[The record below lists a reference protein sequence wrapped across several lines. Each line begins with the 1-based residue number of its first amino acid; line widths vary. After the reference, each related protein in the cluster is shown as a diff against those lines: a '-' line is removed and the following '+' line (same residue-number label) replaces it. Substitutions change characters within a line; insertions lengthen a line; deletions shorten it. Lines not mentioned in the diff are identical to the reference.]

1 MIATYDSGVPLVE
14 LGNLLTAYCVLL
26 KERIRGNEDDS
37 KIHHLVS
44 LEQLNKIRGFQNK
57 PIATVS
63 LISQWIPIHCKWFM
77 QNSSMLR
84 MLEMQ
89 ICDLTSYAM
98 SIERIVHSPIPF
110 SYVAHAHHLL
120 AAYLVTLPF
129 CLYSEFG
136 WYSIVVVA
144 LLSFGLLG
152 IEEAGMEIEDP
163 FSPATG
169 SLEELCKAAR
179 KNTEFICG
187 VSTPAVLTEPPI
199 SGV

>member
-1 MIATYDSGVPLVE
+1 
-14 LGNLLTAYCVLL
+14 
-26 KERIRGNEDDS
+26 
-37 KIHHLVS
+37 
-44 LEQLNKIRGFQNK
+44 
-57 PIATVS
+57 
-63 LISQWIPIHCKWFM
+63 
-77 QNSSMLR
+77 
-84 MLEMQ
+84 
-89 ICDLTSYAM
+89 
-98 SIERIVHSPIPF
+98 
-110 SYVAHAHHLL
+110 
-120 AAYLVTLPF
+120 
-129 CLYSEFG
+129 LYSEFG